1 MPKTKDDRI
10 QKVLEILN
18 LPAEEQLTW
27 VALNN
32 NIIQIDV
39 WEWDDVNNIV
49 IPIEIN
55 WRILADLAFRMRD
68 ETLGEQTTLSQQ
80 YVWSYLHKELYK
92 LITIQLLDKVR
103 NDINT
108 RLAFE
113 DYWRRLSQKIHWILA
128 AICAKILAENGS

>member
-68 ETLGEQTTLSQQ
+68 EADESCWDKAKIVVWVKYYPIADKNIRGFETKLSCAERFFTSKDAQP
-80 YVWSYLHKELYK
+80 
-92 LITIQLLDKVR
+92 
-103 NDINT
+103 
-108 RLAFE
+108 
-113 DYWRRLSQKIHWILA
+113 IHWICA
-128 AICAKILAENGS
+128 ALIAEILNEK

>member
-39 WEWDDVNNIV
+39 WEWDGVNNIV

-68 ETLGEQTTLSQQ
+68 EACSRDSIYWEKA
-80 YVWSYLHKELYK
+80 VYK
-92 LITIQLLDKVR
+92 VYQKSF
-103 NDINT
+103 T
-108 RLAFE
+108 REYDNVFLWMTEFA
-113 DYWRRLSQKIHWILA
+113 QPIHWI
-128 AICAKILAENGS
+128 CASIIAEILNEK